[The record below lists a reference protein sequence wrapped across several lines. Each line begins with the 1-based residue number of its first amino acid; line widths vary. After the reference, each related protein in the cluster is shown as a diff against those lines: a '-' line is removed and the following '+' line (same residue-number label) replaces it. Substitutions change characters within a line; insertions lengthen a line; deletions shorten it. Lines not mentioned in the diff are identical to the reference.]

1 MSDRAH
7 DSYQRRLKDL
17 PLGGQSA
24 LIHLTVR
31 RFLCD
36 TRDCPRRTV
45 AEPFAQLTAP
55 YVRFTT
61 RLNHVLEHVGLAL
74 AGRAGARLADQ
85 LEGASDATKTLL
97 PELSSG
103 RLQLGGLITYEVAKR
118 YISIDDSGS
127 GLLHSVHG

>member
-45 AEPFAQLTAP
+45 AEPFAQLPPRTCASPLGSTTSWSMSASRLPDGPAP
-55 YVRFTT
+55 GWLTNWRAPAM
-61 RLNHVLEHVGLAL
+61 RPRPCSLN
-74 AGRAGARLADQ
+74 
-85 LEGASDATKTLL
+85 
-97 PELSSG
+97 
-103 RLQLGGLITYEVAKR
+103 
-118 YISIDDSGS
+118 
-127 GLLHSVHG
+127 